1 MSVRLAGKSAVNFL
15 NNFRFTQ
22 HGITTFT
29 KHGNKHCRALEILK
43 KIWTCLTFIQLY
55 SHLSYSQGGGN
66 KRGGVNKPTYV
77 NHFSFQDSPPPD
89 PDAALT
95 LRLAQAAAAAASS
108 MGMMGGM
115 MMMTELN
122 FQDRLF

>member
-1 MSVRLAGKSAVNFL
+1 MF
-15 NNFRFTQ
+15 
-22 HGITTFT
+22 
-29 KHGNKHCRALEILK
+29 
-43 KIWTCLTFIQLY
+43 
-55 SHLSYSQGGGN
+55 
-66 KRGGVNKPTYV
+66 
-77 NHFSFQDSPPPD
+77 FSFQDIPPPD

>member
-1 MSVRLAGKSAVNFL
+1 MLAAFGAYHVLHNIREAQRIFQFAKQTNVNPF
-15 NNFRFTQ
+15 F
-22 HGITTFT
+22 
-29 KHGNKHCRALEILK
+29 
-43 KIWTCLTFIQLY
+43 
-55 SHLSYSQGGGN
+55 
-66 KRGGVNKPTYV
+66 
-77 NHFSFQDSPPPD
+77 FQDSPPPD

>member
-1 MSVRLAGKSAVNFL
+1 M
-15 NNFRFTQ
+15 T
-22 HGITTFT
+22 
-29 KHGNKHCRALEILK
+29 ILG
-43 KIWTCLTFIQLY
+43 LFQFAN
-55 SHLSYSQGGGN
+55 Q
-66 KRGGVNKPTYV
+66 TYV
-77 NHFSFQDSPPPD
+77 NPFFFQDPD
-89 PDAALT
+89 PPETDTALT

>member
-1 MSVRLAGKSAVNFL
+1 MKFAFIVTGTIFLQCYRVLERVYHKLHNIREALRLF
-15 NNFRFTQ
+15 
-22 HGITTFT
+22 
-29 KHGNKHCRALEILK
+29 
-43 KIWTCLTFIQLY
+43 
-55 SHLSYSQGGGN
+55 
-66 KRGGVNKPTYV
+66 
-77 NHFSFQDSPPPD
+77 HFSFQDSPPPD
-89 PDAALT
+89 PDPALT

>member
-1 MSVRLAGKSAVNFL
+1 MIRTP
-15 NNFRFTQ
+15 RTQ
-22 HGITTFT
+22 
-29 KHGNKHCRALEILK
+29 CRY
-43 KIWTCLTFIQLY
+43 T
-55 SHLSYSQGGGN
+55 
-66 KRGGVNKPTYV
+66 
-77 NHFSFQDSPPPD
+77 
-89 PDAALT
+89 DATGETDTALT